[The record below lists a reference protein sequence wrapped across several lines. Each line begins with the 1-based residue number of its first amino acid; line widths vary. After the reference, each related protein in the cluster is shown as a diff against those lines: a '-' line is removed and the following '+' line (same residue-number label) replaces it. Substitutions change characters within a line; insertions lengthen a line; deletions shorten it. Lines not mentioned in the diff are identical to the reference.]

1 MPQWSLEKVRE
12 LDRADE
18 LRPLRDMFAQPAG
31 TLYFNGNS
39 LGLMPKLA
47 KSRVQEVLDTWES
60 KAVEGWFDGA
70 ETWLNMSERI
80 SALAAPLVGAEA
92 AEVTIANSTTI
103 NLHQLLATLY
113 RPLGSKRKILVD
125 ETIFRSDLYAI
136 RSHLKLRNL
145 DLDDHLVMVPVRDG
159 FLLSEDDLAERMTGD
174 VAIAVFSSV
183 VYHTGQ
189 LLDMSRLVRVARERE
204 IMIGFDCSHSVGC
217 LPHELSRWGA
227 DFAFWCGYKYL
238 CGGPGAVAGMCLNR
252 RHFGCTPGIAG
263 WFASNKNSLL
273 EMPLHLDAAPDAA
286 ALQISTPFALSMAP
300 LLASLSIISDA
311 GIHALRAKSLRLT
324 GLMIDL
330 FDEQL
335 PGTQLSLVTPR
346 DERRRGGHISLVHPR
361 AEQLCR
367 SMRQQGVVAD
377 FRRPDMMRL
386 APSPLYTSFEDC
398 FAAVNR
404 LTAIMHEF
412 E

>member
-1 MPQWSLEKVRE
+1 MQWILEKVKE

-18 LRPLRDMFAQPAG
+18 LRPLRDMFARPAD

-39 LGLMPKLA
+39 LGLMPNQA
-47 KSRVQEVLDTWES
+47 KSCVLDVLDTWES
-60 KAVEGWFDGA
+60 IAVEGWFRGS
-70 ETWLNMSERI
+70 ETWLNLSERI
-80 SALAAPLVGAEA
+80 SALAAPLVGAES
-92 AEVTIANSTTI
+92 AEVTIASSTTI
-103 NLHQLLATLY
+103 NLHQFLATLY

-159 FLLSEDDLAERMTGD
+159 FSLSEDDLVERMTGD
-174 VAIAVFSSV
+174 VAIVVLPSV

-189 LLDMSRLVRVARERE
+189 LLDMSRLVRAARERE
-204 IMIGFDCSHSVGC
+204 IVIGFDCSHSVGC
-217 LPHELSRWGA
+217 IPHELSRWGA

-238 CGGPGAVAGMCLNR
+238 CGGPGAVAGLYLNR

-286 ALQISTPFALSMAP
+286 TLQISTPFVLSMAP
-300 LLASLSIISDA
+300 LLASLSIISEA

-324 GLMIDL
+324 GMMMDL
-330 FDEQL
+330 IDEQL
-335 PGTQLSLVTPR
+335 VGTRLSLVTPR

-361 AEQLCR
+361 AEQLCL
-367 SMRQQGVVAD
+367 SMRQQEVIAD

-398 FAAVNR
+398 LEAVQR
-404 LTAIMHEF
+404 LTAIMHEYA
-412 E
+412 